1 LAGAWSK
8 YIGGTMIFLGLF
20 FKALADAF
28 LLALGIA
35 VAHFIIIGSAI
46 GQSNFI
52 EILPICFIFAV
63 INLFIRLTEIHKAL
77 TKKE

>member
-1 LAGAWSK
+1 MAGAWSK

>member
-1 LAGAWSK
+1 
-8 YIGGTMIFLGLF
+8 MIFLGLF
-20 FKALADAF
+20 FRALADAF

-52 EILPICFIFAV
+52 GILPLCFIFAV
-63 INLFIRLTEIHKAL
+63 INLLTRMIEIHKKL
-77 TKKE
+77 TDKGN

>member
-1 LAGAWSK
+1 
-8 YIGGTMIFLGLF
+8 MIFLGLF

-52 EILPICFIFAV
+52 EILPICFIFAI

>member
-1 LAGAWSK
+1 
-8 YIGGTMIFLGLF
+8 MIFLGLL

-35 VAHFIIIGSAI
+35 SAHFIIIGSAI

-52 EILPICFIFAV
+52 GILPICFIFAI